1 MSDPAEPTGGGP
13 AASDERTEAAG
24 GGAQQ
29 PPRPVVDHTVCLCA
43 GLGPLL
49 TQTLRTLTV
58 PEEVKR
64 TVHETEREG
73 LRLLRTLIDM
83 RLSSIGNA
91 GTGSGPDDSRG
102 TKLDVE

>member
-1 MSDPAEPTGGGP
+1 MSEPVEPSDGADGAAPRANSGP
-13 AASDERTEAAG
+13 EA
-24 GGAQQ
+24 
-29 PPRPVVDHTVCLCA
+29 PRPVVDHTVCLCA

-73 LRLLRTLIDM
+73 LRLLKMFIDL
-83 RLSSIGNA
+83 RLSSLG
-91 GTGSGPDDSRG
+91 GPGAAPAEADRG